1 MDPLVSFCVV
11 AVVISVPW
19 GIAVCLLLQLGDARV
34 ALKDRRIV
42 ELEHEVEVLEDQGD
56 DAADAAADA
65 IALER
70 RLAAAQRVRDRA
82 ARRAELL
89 HARRGGGGAAP
100 APAAGGA
107 AGPHDGDRAP
117 PGRVA

>member
-11 AVVISVPW
+11 AGVISVPW
-19 GIAVCLLLQLGDARV
+19 AIAVYFLFQLLDSRV
-34 ALKDRRIV
+34 ALKERRIA
-42 ELEHEVEVLEDQGD
+42 ELEREVEVLEDQGD

-65 IALER
+65 IELDR

-89 HARRGGGGAAP
+89 HARHGGGGAAP
-100 APAAGGA
+100 APAGGRA
-107 AGPHDGDRAP
+107 DGPDGGDRAP
-117 PGRVA
+117 AGRVA